1 MTDRRLHGLIGFAA
15 IVVVGLVLRWPALES
30 GLHMDDIAQRAMV
43 EGAYPVPRA
52 WWDLFDFAGG
62 DPEDVAALRSRGFL
76 PWWSDDE
83 LRLRGLRPLSSAL
96 VWLDVRLLRT
106 PFVAHVHSLLWWVA
120 LLFVLHRLLSRVLP
134 DRWATVAVALYA
146 LDDCHTFP
154 IAWLANRNAIIS
166 TLFAL
171 AAVHAHVRMREEG
184 WARGRWLAPVL
195 AALSLAGGEYGI
207 AGLAFVLAYEI
218 AGARGPV
225 PERVRAVLPI
235 AAVALAYL
243 VLHRAL
249 GYGAAN
255 STVYVD
261 PIADPI
267 AWLQAASERIPLLL
281 TDMLVGAPLGTIA
294 TSGHA
299 PLLLGAGALAFVGLW
314 LALAW
319 HRFDA
324 SQRRRIA
331 WLGLGAFGALLP
343 VASSFLSGR
352 LTLVAAVGTHA
363 ILAGLLVDAADRMLA
378 QRRRVVTWI
387 AAAASVPLVWM
398 HGPVA
403 VRTADEELDA
413 ITRVNRIGA
422 RVAEAMPVDDREA
435 PRQRW
440 VLLTV
445 GDPMTLVYPPL
456 LRFVDGHPLP
466 AAWWVLSMAPG
477 LHRFDRV
484 SPRALELTVQDGALL
499 QRPVER
505 LFRGPDRPLRSGD
518 VIDLDGLLVEVLAAT
533 DDGAVQRV
541 RFTFDRR
548 LEHESLKF
556 FVFGQQGLRAYPM
569 GRPGVVM
576 TVPAAALPFSVDES
590 ALGGSPRPRGG

>member
-1 MTDRRLHGLIGFAA
+1 MTDRRLHGLVGFAA
-15 IVVVGLVLRWPALES
+15 IVVVGIALRWPALDS

-43 EGAYPVPRA
+43 EGAYPMPRA

-62 DPEDVAALRSRGFL
+62 DPSDVAALRSRGFL

-96 VWLDVRLLRT
+96 VWIDVKLLRT
-106 PFVAHVHSLLWWVA
+106 AFVAHLHSLLWWVA
-120 LLFVLHRLLSRVLP
+120 LLFVLYRLLRRVLP
-134 DRWATVAVALYA
+134 ERWAAVAVALYA

-154 IAWLANRNAIIS
+154 IAWLANRNAIVS

-171 AAVHAHVRMREEG
+171 LAVHAHVRAREDG
-184 WARGRWLAPVL
+184 WTRGRWLAPVL
-195 AALSLAGGEYGI
+195 AALSLAGGEYGL

-218 AGARGPV
+218 AGAQGSV
-225 PERVRAVLPI
+225 HERVRAALPVTC
-235 AAVALAYL
+235 VALAYL
-243 VLHRAL
+243 VLHRVL

-267 AWLQAASERIPLLL
+267 AWLHAAAERIPLLL
-281 TDMLVGAPLGTIA
+281 TDMLVGAPLGAIA
-294 TSGHA
+294 TSEHP
-299 PLLLGAGALAFVGLW
+299 PLLLGAGALTFVAAW
-314 LALAW
+314 LAFGW
-319 HRFDA
+319 RRFDA
-324 SQRRRIA
+324 TQRRRIA
-331 WLGLGAFGALLP
+331 WLGLGALGALLP

-352 LTLVAAVGTHA
+352 LTLVASVGTHA
-363 ILAGLLVDAADRMLA
+363 IVAGLLVDAADRVLEH
-378 QRRRVVTWI
+378 RRRVGTWI
-387 AAAASVPLVWM
+387 AVAASIPLVWM

-403 VRTADEELDA
+403 VRTANEELDA
-413 ITRVNRIGA
+413 ITRLNRIGA
-422 RVAEAMPVDDREA
+422 RVAEAMPVDDRAA

-456 LRFVDGHPLP
+456 LRRVHGHPLP

-505 LFRGPDRPLRSGD
+505 LFRGPDRPLRAGD
-518 VIDLDGLLVEVLAAT
+518 AIDLDGLLVEVLAAT

-541 RFTFDRR
+541 RFTFDKR

-556 FVFGQQGLRAYPM
+556 FVFGQQGLRAYPI

-576 TVPAAALPFSVDES
+576 TVPAAALPFAVDES
-590 ALGGSPRPRGG
+590 ALRGSPRPPGG